1 MTPREYWNSYVE
13 LHGGAASVS
22 KRLGI
27 PYPTIASICNGSR
40 GIGRV
45 TARRM
50 VEADPML
57 DSSMLLWVEAE
68 TSPVLKTTELPDAQ
82 PLP

>member
-22 KRLGI
+22 KRLSI

-68 TSPVLKTTELPDAQ
+68 TSPALKTTETPNA
-82 PLP
+82 